1 MKIAIYQGKD
11 VQSGCLKGRLEL
23 KRSVFNPPEVSCR
36 LFGVN
41 EDVLNKNSSNAMVM
55 MDIHCNE
62 QMWVVSRWVESVLG
76 SGLCKCDQEIGLGHS
91 CCSDR

>member
-1 MKIAIYQGKD
+1 MKFFIKCKEN
-11 VQSGCLKGRLEL
+11 VCLKGRLEL
-23 KRSVFNPPEVSCR
+23 KRSVFNPPEDSCR

-76 SGLCKCDQEIGLGHS
+76 IGLCKCDQEIGSGHS